1 MKTYQLVKLHFY
13 EYIQSIFRHIY
24 AWTAQYA
31 TTLIRWWEKNTPK
44 TLPAGNTSEN
54 GCLEGQAENASVT
67 VIHLK

>member
-13 EYIQSIFRHIY
+13 EYIQAIFRQIY

-31 TTLIRWWEKNTPK
+31 TTLIIWRKRNAPK
-44 TLPAGNTSEN
+44 TLLAGNTFEN